1 GTLITSSRGKEKG
14 IDIPDRL
21 VTGIANIDDISQIDV
36 KIDNQDIEKQALV
49 FEKMAEAYNSVD
61 FIIFYFS
68 NVIYT
73 VSTDFLDDEIR
84 IFKEEGLELIVTE
97 NCAKVSAV
105 GAGMA
110 GIPGV
115 ASKITSALVN
125 NKVEILQ
132 SADSHTTIWVLL
144 HDKHIKTALNA
155 LHDAFDLSHQYEKER
170 SV

>member
-1 GTLITSSRGKEKG
+1 GNEKR
-14 IDIPDRL
+14 IDIHDRL
-21 VTGIANIDDISQIDV
+21 VTGIAQIDDISQIDV
-36 KIDNQDIEKQALV
+36 KIHNQYIEKQALV
-49 FEKMAEAYNSVD
+49 FEKMAHEEISVD
-61 FIIFYFS
+61 LINIMMS

-73 VSTDFLDDEIR
+73 VYNNDLEKVITLIQ
-84 IFKEEGLELIVTE
+84 EEELKFTVTE
-97 NCAKVSAV
+97 KCAKVSAV

-144 HDKHIKTALNA
+144 HDKHIKTA
-155 LHDAFDLSHQYEKER
+155 
-170 SV
+170 